1 MGCRAGRQTAGV
13 RRAVSQLHY
22 PPRAHNVIFLYMDGG
37 PAQMD
42 TFDPKPR
49 LNEEHGRPFRM
60 KIEPTQFN
68 NNGSTFGSPWKFQN
82 YGQSGIAVSDLFPH
96 LAGCVDDM
104 AMVRSM
110 TSSFSEH
117 TNANYFL
124 HTGSG
129 LQGRPSVGAWFGY
142 GLGSECENLP
152 GFVVLHG
159 GLTPPGGIDN
169 FGSGFLPANY
179 QGSLFRPAAEA
190 VANVRPL
197 ENDAALQ
204 QNKRALLN
212 VLDRQFLAHTHNAD
226 EIESA
231 VANAELAFRMQAAV
245 PELMDI
251 AKETAATKKL
261 YGLDAEFPPTR
272 TFATQCLLARRLVER
287 GVRFIELTCPKVPG
301 ADRWDAHGGL
311 KSNHQDNA
319 RVPSTGRSPDCCAT
333 LSRVVYWTQ
342 HSLSGRAN
350 SAGLH
355 SRKEV
360 TAAITTRLR
369 SPSGWPVGE

>member
-1 MGCRAGRQTAGV
+1 MRQRFWSSGACGVVGGVERSICNCAADGGLSARAGTQPAFPG
-13 RRAVSQLHY
+13 AVSPLHY

-68 NNGSTFGSPWKFQN
+68 NNGSTLGSPWKFQN
-82 YGQSGIAVSDLFPH
+82 YGQSGIAVSELFPL

-142 GLGSECENLP
+142 GLGSECDNLP

-197 ENDAALQ
+197 EKDAALQ
-204 QNKRALLN
+204 RNKRALLN
-212 VLDRQFLAHTHNAD
+212 VLDQQFL
-226 EIESA
+226 
-231 VANAELAFRMQAAV
+231 
-245 PELMDI
+245 
-251 AKETAATKKL
+251 
-261 YGLDAEFPPTR
+261 G
-272 TFATQCLLARRLVER
+272 
-287 GVRFIELTCPKVPG
+287 G
-301 ADRWDAHGGL
+301 A
-311 KSNHQDNA
+311 
-319 RVPSTGRSPDCCAT
+319 P
-333 LSRVVYWTQ
+333 
-342 HSLSGRAN
+342 
-350 SAGLH
+350 
-355 SRKEV
+355 
-360 TAAITTRLR
+360 
-369 SPSGWPVGE
+369 